1 MLDHWFSHLFAE
13 DARDLHIVDSVDL
26 GHYDFD
32 DVTVVKN
39 RHGYHVVSTSH
50 EEMAQYDDVVSTSHE
65 EMAQYDAGPFAT
77 YEEALRYVP
86 KEHREHF
93 AQTEPSNAP
102 R

>member
-1 MLDHWFSHLFAE
+1 MLDHWFSHLFDA
-13 DARDLHIVDSVDL
+13 DARDLSIVDSVDL
-26 GHYDFD
+26 GGDYDFD

-39 RHGYHVVSTSH
+39 RHGYHVVSTSGC
-50 EEMAQYDDVVSTSHE
+50 SCPSHE